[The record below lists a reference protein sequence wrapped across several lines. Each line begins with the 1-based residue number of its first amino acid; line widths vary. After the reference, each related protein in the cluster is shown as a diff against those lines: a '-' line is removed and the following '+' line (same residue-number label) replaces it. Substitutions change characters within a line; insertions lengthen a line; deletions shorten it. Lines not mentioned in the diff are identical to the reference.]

1 MSLKDQLTEE
11 MKLAMKARDELRLSV
26 IRLVRSAVKNREID
40 QKRELDDQGI
50 NEVIAS
56 LVKQRRESIRMFGEA
71 GRADLVAKEEQELQV
86 LLAFLP
92 RQLDREE
99 VGELVAKAIAASGAQ
114 GPKDMGLVM
123 KALQSQVAGRADGK
137 MVSEVVR
144 EKLAQV

>member
-11 MKLAMKARDELRLSV
+11 MKLAMKAKSELRLSA
-26 IRLVRSAVKNREID
+26 IRQVRSAVKNREIE

-50 NEVIAS
+50 SEVIAS

-86 LLAFLP
+86 LLSFLP
-92 RQLDREE
+92 RQLERVE
-99 VGELVAKAIAASGAQ
+99 VEDLVVKSIASSGAQ

-137 MVSEVVR
+137 MISEVVK
-144 EKLAQV
+144 EKLARL

>member
-11 MKLAMKARDELRLSV
+11 MKLAMKARDELRLSA
-26 IRLVRSAVKNREID
+26 IRQVRSAVKNREID

-50 NEVIAS
+50 SEVIAS

-86 LLAFLP
+86 LLSFLP
-92 RQLDREE
+92 RQLDRGE
-99 VGELVAKAIAASGAQ
+99 VEELVVKAVFSSGAQ

-137 MVSEVVR
+137 MVSEVVK
-144 EKLAQV
+144 EKLAQR

>member
-1 MSLKDQLTEE
+1 MSLKDRLTEE
-11 MKLAMKARDELRLSV
+11 MKVAMKAKDELKLSV

-40 QKRELDDQGI
+40 QKKELDDRGTG
-50 NEVIAS
+50 EVIAS

-71 GRADLVAKEEQELQV
+71 GRDDLVAKEERELQV

-92 RQLDREE
+92 QQLTPEE
-99 VGELVAKAIAASGAQ
+99 VTELILKAIAASGAQ

-137 MVSEVVR
+137 MVSEMVR
-144 EKLAQV
+144 EQLAKA

>member
-26 IRLVRSAVKNREID
+26 IRLVRSTVKNREID

-50 NEVIAS
+50 NEVLSS
-56 LVKQRRESIRMFGEA
+56 LAKQRRESIRMFGEA
-71 GRADLVAKEEQELQV
+71 GRTDLVAKEEQELQI
-86 LLAFLP
+86 LLSFLP
-92 RQLDREE
+92 QQLDRGE
-99 VGELVAKAIAASGAQ
+99 VEGLVVKAIASSGAQ

-137 MVSEVVR
+137 MVSEVVK
-144 EKLAQV
+144 EKLAQL

>member
-11 MKLAMKARDELRLSV
+11 MKLAMKARDELRLSA
-26 IRLVRSAVKNREID
+26 IRQVRSAVKNREID

-50 NEVIAS
+50 SEVIAS

-86 LLAFLP
+86 LLSFLP
-92 RQLDREE
+92 RQLDRGE
-99 VGELVAKAIAASGAQ
+99 VEELVVKAVSSSGAQ

-137 MVSEVVR
+137 MVSEVVK
-144 EKLAQV
+144 EKLAQR